1 MHMNIEFKEV
11 SVIDN
16 YRQINQ
22 KDYLIKA
29 NIIFEEGK
37 TYLIKGE
44 EAKYLLGRLI
54 FNFEVPTFGQII
66 VGDYEIKRGK
76 RIKNIKKYRQNI
88 AYLPQDYENKFNYK
102 TVNNIFKEA
111 LYNYNYF
118 KEKDNELVE
127 YIIDK
132 TGCYLDYKQELLKNI
147 NSIQKYKLYLA
158 SILIYDPKIIIL
170 EKVINDEKIM
180 NYLNY
185 LCKEKNR
192 TIIYIGEY
200 NLPVDKTYV
209 INNKLINEVVK

>member
-1 MHMNIEFKEV
+1 MNIEFKEV

>member
-132 TGCYLDYKQELLKNI
+132 TGCYLDYKHELLENI